1 MDGSVLF
8 ETTSAVARVKAL
20 ESTVDVASDVSAFA
34 GVIADGFFE
43 LLCDLRGAFCDA
55 EQMCHTLKQIAGDE
69 TLNTENMLVHV
80 FGFDQD
86 VMECRAMFELTN
98 SLWKSLEHMDG
109 KVIRFFAN
117 KPGFQEFIDFALSQ
131 TSVDQSL
138 FPGGWLHHAGRLLLQ
153 LGELTRNERRLVRE
167 EAGAKGALTLKRMN
181 RHIPDEEVVRRFTN
195 MDELVDKIH
204 EMFECVGS
212 SCQELAP
219 MFLRVQESL
228 HDVQERYNYL
238 RRSLP
243 HATLLSSLSAEAN
256 ALRRARGYL
265 IDLSVSPVVVDWS
278 LDPAQLLPRLHD
290 ACALAVRDC
299 ERLRQSIISATPPLV
314 DETERPTTLA
324 GTLGMYARETEVTL
338 ENIESLADS
347 QLEVSRLTGLSYHK
361 AAFLDSLACAT
372 SLAFLNQRINYLREA
387 NQTLADE
394 LHRYLAELATV
405 RSNTAISREVLS
417 LQRTPRTGC
426 PCFPRQY
433 ALATCGH
440 TFCSACYASI
450 MSHDTLACPHCQA
463 PFTCADIIV
472 INYSTAEEHSA
483 T

>member
-1 MDGSVLF
+1 MDRSVLF

-20 ESTVDVASDVSAFA
+20 ESIAEVASDVSAFA

-55 EQMCHTLKQIAGDE
+55 EQMCHTLKQMVGDE

-80 FGFDQD
+80 FAFDQD
-86 VMECRAMFELTN
+86 VMECRAIFELTN

-117 KPGFQEFIDFALSQ
+117 KPGFQEFVDFALSQ
-131 TSVDQSL
+131 TSVDESL
-138 FPGGWLHHAGRLLLQ
+138 LPGGWLQHAGRLLLQ
-153 LGELTRNERRLVRE
+153 LGELTRNERRMVRE
-167 EAGAKGALTLKRMN
+167 EAGAKCALTLKRVN
-181 RHIPDEEVVRRFTN
+181 RHIPDEDIVRRFTN

-212 SCQELAP
+212 SCQEIAP

-228 HDVQERYNYL
+228 HDVQERYDYL

-243 HATLLSSLSAEAN
+243 HATFLSSLSAEVN
-256 ALRRARGYL
+256 ALRRVRGYL
-265 IDLSVSPVVVDWS
+265 IDLSFSQVVVDWN
-278 LDPAQLLPRLHD
+278 LDPVHLLPMLHE
-290 ACALAVRDC
+290 ACAVVMSDC
-299 ERLRQSIISATPPLV
+299 ERLRQSPAPPPLE
-314 DETERPTTLA
+314 DETERPTTLTS
-324 GTLGMYARETEVTL
+324 TLGKYTRETEVTL
-338 ENIESLADS
+338 ENIESIADS
-347 QLEVSRLTGLSYHK
+347 HLEVSRLANLSHNK
-361 AAFLDSLACAT
+361 PAFLDSLAGAT

-405 RSNTAISREVLS
+405 RNNTTVLREVLA

-450 MSHDTLACPHCQA
+450 ISNHTLACPHCHT
-463 PFTCADIIV
+463 PFTCTDILV